1 MIIILLSIYLN
12 GEGTI
17 IDMKKQTKDNC
28 DRKFKLETIIIY
40 SCMNLIYTQL
50 KYYDSKITSI
60 GTVTPEFD
68 KRKYLAKSIY
78 TIIDLICIF
87 ILQ

>member
-28 DRKFKLETIIIY
+28 DRKFKLDTNVIH
-40 SCMNLIYTQL
+40 T
-50 KYYDSKITSI
+50 
-60 GTVTPEFD
+60 
-68 KRKYLAKSIY
+68 
-78 TIIDLICIF
+78 CI
-87 ILQ
+87 